1 MGDIR
6 SSSFVPF
13 MVKVLAFPIPAMS
26 AMTRDHGDRRAMRA
40 TSLCLRPSARTPPGV
55 GVLLITKAQPQFD
68 RAVTERS
75 KLFLRFFSA
84 PNRPNFSL
92 FFSFSLFGRQR
103 VATLCAV
110 PNAKDLQQ
118 TLRPIAICQLLTAYF
133 FKELLGDLTP
143 WGASHNNLFCRAN

>member
-75 KLFLRFFSA
+75 KLFFAVFQRSKSAQFQPVFFVFTVRSA
-84 PNRPNFSL
+84 E
-92 FFSFSLFGRQR
+92 GRNALCSPQCKRSTANPPANCHLLIANCFDFKDHR
-103 VATLCAV
+103 VHTLGRIS
-110 PNAKDLQQ
+110 Q
-118 TLRPIAICQLLTAYF
+118 
-133 FKELLGDLTP
+133 
-143 WGASHNNLFCRAN
+143 